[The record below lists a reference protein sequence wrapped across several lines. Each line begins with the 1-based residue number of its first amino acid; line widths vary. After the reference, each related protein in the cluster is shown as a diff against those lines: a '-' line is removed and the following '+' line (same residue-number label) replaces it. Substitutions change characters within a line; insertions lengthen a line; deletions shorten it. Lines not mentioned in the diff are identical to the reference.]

1 MVGNWKILQA
11 LLQHQ
16 EFVADLEEISI
27 YDLAGDRTRALV
39 GSASGKCV
47 LLVGRDIKSRKQN

>member
-47 LLVGRDIKSRKQN
+47 LMVGRGYQI

>member
-1 MVGNWKILQA
+1 MVRNWKILQA

-16 EFVADLEEISI
+16 EFVADLEAISI

-39 GSASGKCV
+39 GRASGKYV
-47 LLVGRDIKSRKQN
+47 LMVDRGDQI